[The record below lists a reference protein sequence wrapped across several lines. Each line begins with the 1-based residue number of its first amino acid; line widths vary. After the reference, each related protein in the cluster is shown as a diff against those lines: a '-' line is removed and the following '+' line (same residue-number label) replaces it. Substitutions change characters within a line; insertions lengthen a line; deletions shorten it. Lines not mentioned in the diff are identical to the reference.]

1 MNNFYLLPILLQG
14 LLMTLDEFIFH
25 QSRMLPRWE
34 RIGHPV
40 DTLLFLLPILNLMT
54 RPNADLYMF
63 LSILSC
69 LVITKDEFIHSHLC
83 SGVEQWIHSLLF
95 ILHPISL
102 FCLWKISSEKGQLI
116 IYLIAF
122 SILFLFIYQIF
133 YWRPWWSQKRLLTM
147 KSMSN

>member
-1 MNNFYLLPILLQG
+1 MYYYIIPIILQG
-14 LLMTLDEFIFH
+14 LLMILDEFIFH
-25 QSRMLPRWE
+25 QSRLLPRWE

-40 DTLLFLLPILNLMT
+40 DTLLFLLPILNLIT
-54 RPNADLYMF
+54 TPNSNFYF
-63 LSILSC
+63 ILSILSC
-69 LVITKDEFIHSHLC
+69 LVITKDEFIHSHVC

-102 FCLWKISSEKGQLI
+102 YCLWEISSLSGQTI
-116 IYLIAF
+116 IYLIAV

-147 KSMSN
+147 KSMNN